1 MAEPEVVALAT
12 RDRNPPATPAGI
24 RPNIGWVAQSVE
36 RRCEEP
42 EVAGSVPAPS
52 TKHAR
57 VPSRIP
63 STTDPGTQVIF
74 APVAKPDKASGFEP
88 EDLGVRVSPGAPLR
102 RGKGAGSQHGLISH
116 RQRPFDSASRFQP
129 SCPRSSIGRALV
141 CQARG
146 SRIETGRGRHIVQ
159 KRVNRAG
166 PETALN
172 TDRSRERLGF
182 EYPAL
187 CHFPESEPD
196 RVRARLE
203 SDATVQIRGS
213 RPPLSAKHRG

>member
-63 STTDPGTQVIF
+63 STTDSGTQVIS

-88 EDLGVRVSPGAPLR
+88 EDLGVRVSPGAPSPIFSGR
-102 RGKGAGSQHGLISH
+102 SSSGRTAD
-116 RQRPFDSASRFQP
+116 FDSAGSGSNPLRPANSRLCSKAVLHSFHTGG
-129 SCPRSSIGRALV
+129 IT
-141 CQARG
+141 G
-146 SRIETGRGRHIVQ
+146 S
-159 KRVNRAG
+159 N
-166 PETALN
+166 
-172 TDRSRERLGF
+172 
-182 EYPAL
+182 PAL
-187 CHFPESEPD
+187 RTNAADF
-196 RVRARLE
+196 A
-203 SDATVQIRGS
+203 
-213 RPPLSAKHRG
+213 

>member
-63 STTDPGTQVIF
+63 STIDSGTQVIS

-116 RQRPFDSASRFQP
+116 RQRPFDSASRYQL
-129 SCPRSSIGRALV
+129 SCPRSSLGRALV

-146 SRIETGRGRHIVQ
+146 SRIETGRGRHIEE
-159 KRVNRAG
+159 G
-166 PETALN
+166 
-172 TDRSRERLGF
+172 
-182 EYPAL
+182 
-187 CHFPESEPD
+187 ESG
-196 RVRARLE
+196 RARDCFE
-203 SDATVQIRGS
+203 
-213 RPPLSAKHRG
+213 HRSIA